1 MKEASDQLLACLT
14 LVAPGGMTGEE
25 RAGWVMIA
33 RETLSGL
40 PIDLMKRGCEAARV
54 TCRFASEIV
63 PCIHAHVG
71 KEWERRKNVW
81 ADDSRARDLRNAPK
95 LAPPEHVTA
104 DEAKQIIA
112 DTLRGF
118 GA

>member
-63 PCIHAHVG
+63 PCIHAQVG
-71 KEWERRKNVW
+71 KEWERRKKVQ
-81 ADDSRARDLRNAPK
+81 AEEKARAANRRAPR
-95 LAPPEHVTA
+95 LTPPEHVTA
-104 DEAKQIIA
+104 DEARQIIA
-112 DTLRGF
+112 ETLRGMT
-118 GA
+118 A